1 MKADTNIAPSMTQAE
16 FLDRE
21 GLYPGKTLQMPDLD
35 TSVTVDALYDGVAF
49 GAPG

>member
-1 MKADTNIAPSMTQAE
+1 MNADTNIAPSMTQAE
-16 FLDRE
+16 FQDRDGLD
-21 GLYPGKTLQMPDLD
+21 PGKTLQMPGLG